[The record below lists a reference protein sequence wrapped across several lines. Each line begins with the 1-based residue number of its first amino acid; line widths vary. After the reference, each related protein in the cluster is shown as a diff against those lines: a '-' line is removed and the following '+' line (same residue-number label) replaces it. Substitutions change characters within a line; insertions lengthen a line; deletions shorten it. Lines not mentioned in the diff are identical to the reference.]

1 MRRRY
6 GVVRRGS
13 GKAGTVLFRGVTECV
28 KGQRDRAL
36 LFVLVGRAD
45 VREDEFGKRGGA
57 MRHGG
62 EDATPMGLGICLGGT
77 QGRPAWRSPT
87 LGSGTQSRWDWGAGE
102 LMGGVGG
109 PRAVL
114 WAGIRCPVGTRGVG
128 EWGDEKA
135 IGGGSPG
142 QRQGRNGVVSGV
154 TECVKGQ
161 RDRALRFGRW
171 Y

>member
-1 MRRRY
+1 MGAMRRRY

-36 LFVLVGRAD
+36 RFVLVGRAD

-77 QGRPAWRSPT
+77 QGRSACRSPT
-87 LGSGTQSRWDWGAGE
+87 LGLGTQSRWDWGEAE
-102 LMGGVGG
+102 VKW
-109 PRAVL
+109 AVL
-114 WAGIRCPVGTRGVG
+114 
-128 EWGDEKA
+128 GD
-135 IGGGSPG
+135 P
-142 QRQGRNGVVSGV
+142 
-154 TECVKGQ
+154 
-161 RDRALRFGRW
+161 
-171 Y
+171 